1 MIAERIGG
9 VLFVSPL
16 NFKYCRGVI
25 AGRKIV
31 IFFIIS

>member
-9 VLFVSPL
+9 VLFANVR
-16 NFKYCRGVI
+16 NFKYCKEVI
-25 AGRKIV
+25 AGWKIV